1 MRRSLPTRAIRITLP
16 KSASQSSALGAF
28 AAAVLILSLVSVGC
42 QPSEVDPA
50 SYTREQKDA
59 IAAATRAVRQ
69 NEDWADRAEYRIQK
83 SGDGWQVTAWRVEN
97 PAAKGNARY
106 VPWGFRIIV
115 IDRRGQ
121 VAEYK
126 NSK

>member
-1 MRRSLPTRAIRITLP
+1 MSVLQQAAQARG
-16 KSASQSSALGAF
+16 ASIDL
-28 AAAVLILSLVSVGC
+28 
-42 QPSEVDPA
+42 
-50 SYTREQKDA
+50 
-59 IAAATRAVRQ
+59 AAATRAVRQ